1 MYTLKAGKCK
11 GQTPLV
17 MLDSLWGHSSTPSPR
32 VGGTDLPSSQRPKKA
47 FLHATAEALVP
58 ASWHMSL
65 KLPLPGESK
74 TKARNRRCT
83 FCSSSPSFFNTP
95 KLKKKKKTLS
105 WAFMNKAHSLHAQS
119 KVQRAL
125 REKQSTF
132 AGLGKWPLT
141 LPAVSKHTHIKSK
154 ERVWDNFSWNFIL
167 INRKNLPTENWENFL
182 GVSIRLCSVTSTTPK
197 PCTHPGPRA
206 PVTITPGIRSPCPG
220 VCNLI

>member
-95 KLKKKKKTLS
+95 KLKKKKKNPILGLYEQS
-105 WAFMNKAHSLHAQS
+105 SLPP
-119 KVQRAL
+119 RP
-125 REKQSTF
+125 KQGAESFT
-132 AGLGKWPLT
+132 GKTIHLCRPGEMT
-141 LPAVSKHTHIKSK
+141 PNIASSEQAHTHKKQGESMRQFQLK
-154 ERVWDNFSWNFIL
+154 FY
-167 INRKNLPTENWENFL
+167 P
-182 GVSIRLCSVTSTTPK
+182 
-197 PCTHPGPRA
+197 HQ
-206 PVTITPGIRSPCPG
+206 
-220 VCNLI
+220 